1 MVLEELLHGYAVHL
15 RSRSP
20 ILFHTHS
27 LCGPQPQLQT
37 YGFYLPPPSIFS
49 LFPLF
54 INYISLTHN
63 YVILWNSILCCRG
76 KKKQSVSDHSIFCF
90 LISVHPSWLPPQI
103 SASSLFLVS
112 GNKKVSST
120 LENPRRFCFFFS
132 VLRLKKKQAAV

>member
-1 MVLEELLHGYAVHL
+1 MVTLFYL
-15 RSRSP
+15 RSRSLIP
-20 ILFHTHS
+20 FHTHS
-27 LCGPQPQLQT
+27 LCGPHPQLQT
-37 YGFYLPPPSIFS
+37 YGFYSHPPSIFS

-76 KKKQSVSDHSIFCF
+76 KEKQSVSDHSIFCF

-103 SASSLFLVS
+103 SASCLFLVS

-120 LENPRRFCFFFS
+120 LENLRGFFVFS
-132 VLRLKKKQAAV
+132 SQC